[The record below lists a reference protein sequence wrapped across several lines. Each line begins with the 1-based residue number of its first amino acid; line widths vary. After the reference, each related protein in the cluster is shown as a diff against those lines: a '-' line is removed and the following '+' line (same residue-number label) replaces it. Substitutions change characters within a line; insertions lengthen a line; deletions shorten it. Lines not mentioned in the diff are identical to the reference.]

1 MLMNDGSV
9 PCEAFRF
16 AVLVQRGPTWD
27 FGDQDG
33 GLPSIGQT
41 QVPSRSV
48 LKEWLIGG
56 LTGSVGGTYSRVT
69 GMYSGGWWFDR
80 SHWAVWPGN
89 TEGGYYKAG
98 DCGEYDLVD
107 ISGGGFKE
115 EQQALLGVIRHRVL
129 EVIGDLQEE
138 TVMGVFTINGLS
150 KRTIM
155 KRLRKVK
162 AYSEHRLW
170 LAYGH
175 LQDQWPF

>member
-16 AVLVQRGPTWD
+16 AVPVQRGPTWD
-27 FGDQDG
+27 FRDQDG
-33 GLPSIGQT
+33 GLHSIGQT

-98 DCGEYDLVD
+98 DCGEYDLVEV
-107 ISGGGFKE
+107 INVTTQTPESKE
-115 EQQALLGVIRHRVL
+115 EQQALLGVLRHRVL

-162 AYSEHRLW
+162 AYSEHS
-170 LAYGH
+170 LA
-175 LQDQWPF
+175 LAS